1 MPHFVRDWMSSP
13 VVVVD
18 GDSSVSYAMTLM
30 RRRNIHSII
39 VKVSVKEQSYG
50 IVTTTDIRDKI
61 VADGRNPAETS
72 VREIMS
78 GPIITGRADW
88 TLMECSRVM
97 QEKNIH
103 HLPIADESGN
113 LIGLISATDIF
124 MSVEEQG
131 WDDEEKETG

>member
-1 MPHFVRDWMSSP
+1 MPHLVRDWMSSP

-18 GDSSVSYAMTLM
+18 PDSSVSYAMTLM
-30 RRRNIHSII
+30 RRRKIHSVV
-39 VKVSVKEQSYG
+39 VKISVKDNSYG
-50 IVTTTDIRDKI
+50 IITTTDIRDKI
-61 VADGRNPAETS
+61 VAEGRNPAETT

-88 TLMECSRVM
+88 TLMECSRLM
-97 QEKNIH
+97 QEHKFH
-103 HLPIADESGN
+103 HLPIADENGT

-131 WDDEEKETG
+131 WEEEK